1 MAAIDLWANDPY
13 IPGGAPSALQD
24 PLTRGVAVSVSDTEM
39 TYACRAIF
47 VGGAGNLSL
56 LLMDGTTT
64 LVISGVL
71 AGTLLPIRA
80 RAIKAATTAT
90 NIVALW

>member
-1 MAAIDLWANDPY
+1 MAAIDLWADLPKL
-13 IPGGAPSALQD
+13 PGAQPCGLQD
-24 PLTRGVAVSVSDTEM
+24 PLTQGVAVTKSDTEM
-39 TYACRAIF
+39 TYACRSIF

-56 LLMDGTTT
+56 TLMDGTTV
-64 LVISGVL
+64 LVLTGVV

-80 RAIKAATTAT
+80 RAIRAATTAT

>member
-1 MAAIDLWANDPY
+1 MAAIDLWENVPKL
-13 IPGGAPSALQD
+13 PGAQPSGLQD
-24 PLTRGVAVSVSDTEM
+24 PLTKGVAVTPSDTEM
-39 TYACRAIF
+39 TIACRAIF

-64 LVISGVL
+64 LVLTGVV

-90 NIVALW
+90 NICALW